1 MYFSCQ
7 HFNFFFFLIFSF
19 KWIISILSSWHYLY
33 FVFCLCGN
41 TFSVFYELVFFSMM
55 SEWNE
60 SCTESISCIQVNGS
74 IIKDQIG
81 VLSVSVSQ
89 PAPQGHLVANQ
100 GTAWPCCEGCCHH
113 AGGSLVLTDSSR
125 HCFLSFF
132 FSFLNMFFVPQPHD
146 DIKDPLLR
154 EHTSWIWFILKF
166 TVSILIS

>member
-1 MYFSCQ
+1 MDYLNSVLLTLFVLC
-7 HFNFFFFLIFSF
+7 FL
-19 KWIISILSSWHYLY
+19 
-33 FVFCLCGN
+33 LCAN

-100 GTAWPCCEGCCHH
+100 GTAWPCCEGCCHQT
-113 AGGSLVLTDSSR
+113 GGSLVLTDSSL
-125 HCFLSFF
+125 HCCLSFF
-132 FSFLNMFFVPQPHD
+132 FCFVFLNIFLCHSPMM
-146 DIKDPLLR
+146 ILR
-154 EHTSWIWFILKF
+154 TPYSGNTLHEFGSF
-166 TVSILIS
+166 